1 MRPHPA
7 PLLAALFSLSLLAPP
22 AMAQEKTSDYAEIIE
37 KARALT
43 GSKAEDDELE
53 KALLTHMESIF
64 NSWYGTT
71 WGLGAPQ
78 TKTPGEGKINCGM
91 FVGRTLVDAG
101 FNVDAVKLQ
110 RQPAEL
116 IIKTLAPKTHI
127 KRWRNKP
134 TEDFIEGVQE
144 MGPGLYIIGLDF
156 HVGYLLVR
164 PDLEVRFI
172 HASYVTHTVLDEP
185 ADVAEPIVTSKYRVV
200 GKLFTTQNLSDYRQK
215 RRIKVKGKW

>member
-1 MRPHPA
+1 MKYHLTPWI
-7 PLLAALFSLSLLAPP
+7 AALLSLSLCATP
-22 AMAQEKTSDYAEIIE
+22 AIAQEDAREYSEIT
-37 KARALT
+37 ATASALT
-43 GSKAEDDELE
+43 SSKAEDADLE
-53 KALLTHMESIF
+53 KALLAHMEAILGA
-64 NSWYGTT
+64 WYGTT

-78 TKTPGEGKINCGM
+78 TKTPHEGKINCGM

-101 FNVDAVKLQ
+101 FNINASKLQ

-116 IIKTLAPKTHI
+116 IIKTLVPKSHI

-134 TEDFIEGVQE
+134 TEAFIEGVQE

-200 GKLFTTQNLSDYRQK
+200 GKLFTEQNLSDYRQK
-215 RRIKVKGKW
+215 RRIEVKGKW